1 MDQGQVVKVDDA
13 IGRAR
18 TLLRLRRPA
27 DAERELRGVLAVEP
41 QQDMA
46 HCLLAIAL
54 VDQGK
59 AAEAVATAQEA
70 VRLVPGHWYPHYVA
84 GQVYYRIG
92 LADPAI
98 AAAEASLAQSPEQA
112 SAWELLTRAH
122 MIKGQW
128 RRMAEAAQRG
138 LAADPEL
145 PDLVSLLSMAHTK
158 LGEAEPARA
167 AAAQAVRLDPESATA
182 HLAAGRAALAF
193 GDPRA
198 AAESFRE
205 VLRLDP
211 GFGPARDL
219 LVTALKQ
226 RNPLQRMLSNLRR
239 RYLGGWRLVFLLP
252 VAPPLIAVF
261 VLIALLHWA
270 AWVGE
275 SVTVL
280 RLARARATK
289 LLFEG
294 VEARVAVAC
303 CALVLAGAG
312 VLALGIALGQEAVGT
327 AGVAIMALVT
337 AVQETTHTSSPRG
350 RVVLYGWTGLLVVA
364 IATSMAADLPALA
377 LLGTYAGL
385 GTIWVAAGVRRFFLD
400 GAV

>member
-1 MDQGQVVKVDDA
+1 MKVDDA

-18 TLLRLRRPA
+18 TLLQLRRAA

-46 HCLLAIAL
+46 HCLLALAL
-54 VDQGK
+54 VRQGK

-70 VRLVPGHWYPHYVA
+70 VRLAPGHWYPHYIA

-138 LAADPEL
+138 LAIDPEV

-158 LGEAEPARA
+158 LGEAGPARA

-198 AAESFRE
+198 AADSFRE

-219 LVTALKQ
+219 LVKALKQ

-239 RYLGGWRLVFLLP
+239 RYRGGWRLVFLLP
-252 VAPPLIAVF
+252 VVPPLIAVF

-275 SVTVL
+275 SVTVV

-294 VEARVAVAC
+294 VEARVAIAC

-312 VLALGIALGQEAVGT
+312 VLALGIALGHEAVGT
-327 AGVAIMALVT
+327 AGAAVMALVT

-350 RVVLYGWTGLLVVA
+350 RVVLYGWTGLLVAAAGTAVIAGAPA
-364 IATSMAADLPALA
+364 IA
-377 LLGTYAGL
+377 LLSTYAGL

-400 GAV
+400 GDASKLS

>member
-1 MDQGQVVKVDDA
+1 MVKVDESLE
-13 IGRAR
+13 RAR
-18 TLLRLRRPA
+18 TLMRLRRHA

-46 HCLLAIAL
+46 HCLLALAL
-54 VDQGK
+54 VHQGK
-59 AAEAVATAQEA
+59 AAEAVTMAQEA
-70 VRLVPGHWYPHYVA
+70 VRLVPDHWYPHYVA
-84 GQVYYRIG
+84 GQVYYRLN
-92 LADPAI
+92 LAGPAM
-98 AAAEASLAQSPEQA
+98 AAAEASLAQSTEQV
-112 SAWELLTRAH
+112 SAWELLARTH

-128 RRMAEAAQRG
+128 RQIVEAAQRG
-138 LAADPEL
+138 LAVDPQV
-145 PDLVSLLSMAHTK
+145 PDLVSLLSVAHTK

-198 AAESFRE
+198 AADSFRE

-211 GFGPARDL
+211 EFSPARDL

-226 RNPLQRMLSNLRR
+226 RNPLQRMLSNLRH
-239 RYLGGWRLVFLLP
+239 RYRGGWRLVFLLP

-261 VLIALLHWA
+261 VLIALLHWV

-280 RLARARATK
+280 RLARTRATR

-294 VEARVAVAC
+294 VEGRVAMAC
-303 CALVLAGAG
+303 CALVVAGAG

-327 AGVAIMALVT
+327 AGAAVMALVT
-337 AVQETTHTSSPRG
+337 AVQEATHTSSPRG
-350 RVVLYGWTGLLVVA
+350 RVVMYGWTGLLVVA
-364 IATSMAADLPALA
+364 IVAAVIAGAPAVA
-377 LLGTYAGL
+377 LLGVYAGL

-400 GAV
+400 GAASQ

>member
-1 MDQGQVVKVDDA
+1 MVKIDQSLD
-13 IGRAR
+13 RAR
-18 TLLRLRRPA
+18 MLLRLQRPA
-27 DAERELRGVLAVEP
+27 DAERELRGVLAIEP

-54 VDQGK
+54 VHQGK
-59 AAEAVATAQEA
+59 AAEAMVMAREA
-70 VRLVPGHWYPHYVA
+70 IRLVPDHWYPQYVA
-84 GQVYYRIG
+84 GQVFYRIG

-98 AAAEASLAQSPEQA
+98 AAAKESLAHSTEET
-112 SAWELLTRAH
+112 STWELLARAH

-128 RRMAEAAQRG
+128 REAADAAQRG
-138 LAADPEL
+138 LALDPQVS
-145 PDLVSLLSMAHTK
+145 DLVSLLSMAHTK
-158 LGEAEPARA
+158 LGEAGPARA
-167 AAAQAVRLDPESATA
+167 AAAHAVQLDPESATA

-193 GDPRA
+193 GDPKA
-198 AAESFRE
+198 AADSFRE

-219 LVTALKQ
+219 LVAALKQ

-275 SVTVL
+275 TVTVL
-280 RLARARATK
+280 RLARAKATR

-294 VEARVAVAC
+294 SEARVAMAC
-303 CALVLAGAG
+303 CALLLAGAA
-312 VLALGIALGQEAVGT
+312 VLALGIALGHEAVGT
-327 AGVAIMALVT
+327 AGVAVMALVT
-337 AVQETTHTSSPRG
+337 PVQEATHTGSPRG
-350 RVVLYGWTGLLVVA
+350 RKVLYGWAGLLVLA
-364 IATSMAADLPALA
+364 IAAAVVAGSPAVA
-377 LLGTYAGL
+377 LLSVYAGL

-400 GAV
+400 GTAAEL

>member
-1 MDQGQVVKVDDA
+1 MKVDDA

-46 HCLLAIAL
+46 HCLLALAL
-54 VDQGK
+54 VRQGK

-70 VRLVPGHWYPHYVA
+70 VRLAPGHWYPHYIA

-128 RRMAEAAQRG
+128 RRMAETAQRG
-138 LAADPEL
+138 LAIDPEV

-158 LGEAEPARA
+158 LGEAGPARA

-198 AAESFRE
+198 AADSFRE

-219 LVTALKQ
+219 LVKALKQ
-226 RNPLQRMLSNLRR
+226 RNPLQRLLSNLRR
-239 RYLGGWRLVFLLP
+239 RYRGGWRLVFLLP
-252 VAPPLIAVF
+252 VVPPLIAVF

-275 SVTVL
+275 SVTVV
-280 RLARARATK
+280 RLARARATR

-294 VEARVAVAC
+294 VEARVAIAC

-327 AGVAIMALVT
+327 AGAAVMALVT

-350 RVVLYGWTGLLVVA
+350 RAVLYGWTGLLVVA
-364 IATSMAADLPALA
+364 AGTAVIAGAPAVA
-377 LLGTYAGL
+377 LLSTYAGL